1 MARFFAVEARD
12 WFVRHNWRGLS
23 RQWLSRGVRLCSPRC
38 KKGGFRQ
45 GHSCTLQESLLTAF
59 SYINSAALCIDSKVA
74 ISQLLV
80 GFHINQEAI
89 NLFLQGDYKLIKQV
103 GLQVLCRDLASSRE
117 L

>member
-12 WFVRHNWRGLS
+12 WFVWHNWRGLS
-23 RQWLSRGVRLCSPRC
+23 RQWLGRGVRPCSPRC

-45 GHSCTLQESLLTAF
+45 GHSCTLQELLLTAF
-59 SYINSAALCIDSKVA
+59 SYVDLAALCVNSKAA

-80 GFHINQEAI
+80 GFYINQEAI
-89 NLFLQGDYKLIKQV
+89 DLFLQGDYELIKQV
-103 GLQVLCRDLASSRE
+103 SLQVLCRDLASSCE